1 MISRTKPELSKE
13 EIQNIFSEAC
23 LGKVESAEKLGD
35 GEYNAVYDVITDMG
49 NYVLKV
55 SPLDKTKVL
64 TYEQDM
70 MRGEVF
76 WYAQLRTHTNIKV
89 PYVYYKDFSHK
100 TYPAD
105 FFIMEKMKGEQL
117 NNANLSPDEKLW
129 CEQEIA
135 RMTAYMHKV
144 TNNKYGYLQNKL
156 YDNWYTAYKSMV
168 LNLDADAKRVNKK
181 SKNAKR
187 LLNYADK
194 YKTILENVPCSMVN
208 FDLWYGNILCVRKES
223 KLELVII
230 DPERTIWGDP
240 IVDFANLDFAK
251 MLDNKKV
258 SLDAYNS
265 VSKTKITCTK
275 EEMIRFAFGIG
286 YLGLVQEVEKY
297 YRYSPRYFGWWRN
310 IISSKFLY
318 TNAFKILKKGL

>member
-1 MISRTKPELSKE
+1 MLSRTKPELSKS

-23 LGKVESAEKLGD
+23 LGTVKSAKKLGD

-100 TYPAD
+100 IYPAD

-117 NNANLSPDEKLW
+117 NNAKLSPDEKLW
-129 CEQEIA
+129 CRQEIGK
-135 RMTAYMHKV
+135 MTAYMHKI
-144 TNNKYGYLQNKL
+144 TNNQYGYLQNKL
-156 YDNWYTAYKSMV
+156 HDNWYLAYKSMV
-168 LNLDADAKRVNKK
+168 SNLIADAERANRK
-181 SKNAKR
+181 SRNGRK
-187 LLNYADK
+187 LLKYADK
-194 YKTILENVPCSMVN
+194 YKDVLEKVPCVMVN
-208 FDLWYGNILCVRKES
+208 FDLWYGNILCVRNNS
-223 KLELVII
+223 SIELILI
-230 DPERTIWGDP
+230 DPERTLWGDP
-240 IVDFANLDFAK
+240 IMDFANLEFEK
-251 MLDNKKV
+251 MLNRKTV
-258 SLDAYNS
+258 SIDSYNS
-265 VSKTKITCTK
+265 VSKAKIKCTRD
-275 EEMIRFAFGIG
+275 EMIRFAFGIG
-286 YLGLVQEVEKY
+286 YLGLVMEVEKY

-310 IISSKFLY
+310 IASSRLLY
-318 TNAFKILKKGL
+318 TNAFKILNE